1 MRVVPY
7 GERVLIKREA
17 VETKTAGG
25 IILQTESQERPVQ
38 GLVKGVGAGV
48 EGISVGDTVIFG
60 KYASSATVDVEGQ
73 TLEVID
79 TSEVKAVII
88 G

>member
-1 MRVVPY
+1 MKVMPY

-17 VETKTAGG
+17 IETKTAGG

-48 EGISVGDTVIFG
+48 EGINVGDTVIFA
-60 KYASSATVDVEGQ
+60 KYASSASVEVDGEN
-73 TLEVID
+73 LEVID
-79 TSEVKAVII
+79 TSEVKAVIR
-88 G
+88 

>member
-1 MRVVPY
+1 MKVMPY

-48 EGISVGDTVIFG
+48 EGINVGDTVIFG
-60 KYASSATVDVEGQ
+60 KYASSASVEVDGEN
-73 TLEVID
+73 LEVID
-79 TSEVKAVII
+79 TSEVKAVIR
-88 G
+88 

>member
-1 MRVVPY
+1 MKVIPY
-7 GERVLIKREA
+7 RDRVLIKKE
-17 VETKTAGG
+17 EMEKKTAGG

-60 KYASSATVDVEGQ
+60 KYASGASVDVDGE

-79 TSEVKAVII
+79 TSEVKAVIR
-88 G
+88 